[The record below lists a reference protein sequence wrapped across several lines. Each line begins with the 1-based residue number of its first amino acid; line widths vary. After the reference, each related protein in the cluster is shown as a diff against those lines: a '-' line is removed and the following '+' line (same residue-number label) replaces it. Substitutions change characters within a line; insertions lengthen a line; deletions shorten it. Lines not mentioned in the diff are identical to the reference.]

1 MKAFYSFCFWGLL
14 AFLAGCMP
22 EDVTLLSSKSEQE
35 FNMGQHL
42 QRLLH
47 QSPQLRSVALQQSEG
62 KKLLFE
68 YVTLSHNAS
77 FGTHYKLPYKDE
89 ATNLV
94 DGCLI
99 FQVEEEFPFID
110 TQLPKQLLQPINF
123 TVEMLEEIP
132 QSQCYHY
139 AAIFKQWRNAGLDV
153 LASLTACADSM
164 DVKEREMLKQKNA
177 STRAMVINPDALDC
191 AGDFLVIDIDYEMVC
206 APYGYGVQTLSRETV
221 QRIADEFLTQFFQGS
236 TFLDATAFTDI
247 YFGSQ
252 MTIWVE
258 KNGYFTN
265 TVLLSLVPNF
275 VAGLAS
281 RYVDAGLAKFL
292 YTYKYNT
299 YFRNFPVPE
308 LWIDD
313 GKDDPQVP
321 GGGGGGTGTEN
332 TGDGEEQQPNSETQR
347 EDSIITNVFDA
358 VLMDMLD
365 LAGLQPEKW
374 ISKIEPSVNFDPS
387 LKKTYASYNN
397 LTKQLIIYWKKIQ
410 MDNLTWMDFQS
421 CVFHECVH
429 VKQDFVDG
437 LQFERNKDGTIVTE
451 SYKIPYSDILYEKD
465 TDGLME
471 ELMEVYNIPFDEEKR
486 TPEEQKLYNDLYE
499 QNIVF
504 REKKRDNRVVDEISF
519 NKDKVKAEIEAHS
532 LQLSFWVLSPEY
544 EKTVESNLEYFEYI
558 YEQIKNK

>member
-22 EDVTLLSSKSEQE
+22 EDVTLPSSKSEQE

-164 DVKEREMLKQKNA
+164 DVKEREMLKQKSA

-308 LWIDD
+308 MWIDD

-347 EDSIITNVFDA
+347 EDSIVASIFDDA
-358 VLMDMLD
+358 FVSMLD
-365 LAGLQPEKW
+365 LAGLRPEKW
-374 ISKIEPSVNFDPS
+374 LSKIKIVIDFLDSRPN
-387 LKKTYASYNN
+387 AQYNS
-397 LTKQLIIYWKKIQ
+397 LTKELRIFWERMRDKGYTSDDI
-410 MDNLTWMDFQS
+410 LAV
-421 CVFHECVH
+421 VFHECVH
-429 VKQDFVDG
+429 VKQDFVDKIVI
-437 LQFERNKDGTIVTE
+437 ERNEEGEPIEE
-451 SYKIPYSDILYEKD
+451 SYEIRYTDAMWEKE
-465 TDGLME
+465 ME
-471 ELMEVYNIPFDEEKR
+471 EFEILLTTRNIPLDAEKR
-486 TPEEQKLYNDLYE
+486 TSDQQRLYDFFYQRDMYDIE
-499 QNIVF
+499 KMY
-504 REKKRDNRVVDEISF
+504 REGIPSQRKY
-519 NKDKVKAEIEAHS
+519 NKIK
-532 LQLSFWVLSPEY
+532 LQLDVEAY
-544 EKTVESNLEYFEYI
+544 ELQFLYFEGCMSPVFEEAQRGNLNSVKDI
-558 YEQIKNK
+558 YEQIKNQ